1 MVAKA
6 SSIGAD
12 LVMDYT
18 ICHHNWQYDFLFPSD
33 AEIVSAYQTLYGA
46 DAHVSDAESSD
57 SEEDAEEDADAV
69 EDGEEDGMAVD
80 T

>member
-1 MVAKA
+1 MTRECW
-6 SSIGAD
+6 IC
-12 LVMDYT
+12 LVLLK
-18 ICHHNWQYDFLFPSD
+18 ISLS
-33 AEIVSAYQTLYGA
+33 QTLYGA